1 MEDTFLLST
10 VNNLR
15 VNCFNEN
22 MFSLSL
28 ISKILFTLSFQVS
41 YNQALYLTAS

>member
-1 MEDTFLLST
+1 MEDMFLPST

-22 MFSLSL
+22 MFSLSFNFKN
-28 ISKILFTLSFQVS
+28 S
-41 YNQALYLTAS
+41 A